1 MTLSIII
8 FDPRTGTLRASL
20 GLLAQKAR
28 DAIIFLSALVASLY
42 LERSRFLISV
52 LLSFPH
58 FVLSCVGSV
67 DYKISVSLFLVF
79 RSQEVFIAQ
88 ATGQARLD

>member
-1 MTLSIII
+1 M
-8 FDPRTGTLRASL
+8 RASL
-20 GLLAQKAR
+20 GLLAQKAG

-79 RSQEVFIAQ
+79 FFAHKRFLLHKRLDKCDWTN
-88 ATGQARLD
+88 ATGLTSCAGE